1 MTSVWLSKGH
11 GSSLLLHLGMPPMA
25 SLISLSHHP
34 KALPYLPASSSPL
47 TLHKPFTPKSFNPC
61 NISLRI
67 VPTSRSRLLRS
78 STVCRSSLEEE
89 QQQQQNT
96 ASKSGV
102 DEEEKLGGNEEN
114 GGDWTTSILLLG
126 LWGVLMFYVFNLTP
140 NQTPVSSSSS
150 TLRSNNNGL

>member
-1 MTSVWLSKGH
+1 
-11 GSSLLLHLGMPPMA
+11 MA

-47 TLHKPFTPKSFNPC
+47 TLHKLFTPNSFKPC
-61 NISLRI
+61 NLSLRI
-67 VPTSRSRLLRS
+67 VPASRSRLLLSR
-78 STVCRSSLEEE
+78 TVCRSSVEE
-89 QQQQQNT
+89 QQQQQNREDPS
-96 ASKSGV
+96 SKSGV

-140 NQTPVSSSSS
+140 NQTPVSSTCS
-150 TLRSNNNGL
+150 TLCGNSNGL